1 MAISISPSATYVN
14 QISSNTF
21 DVTGGNFNL
30 SAVSGNDVKITYL
43 VDSVIKYVAGIDNST
58 TNDDWVLSQGT
69 TLGTNNRIIIDGS
82 SGDVSI
88 PTLGFS
94 SGFSCSI
101 STADTAIFTATA
113 DLTTNDPVLTLSAPA
128 TDSATDP
135 FQWNT
140 ANAIQWAIDNTAR
153 LRINDDGS
161 MDMIGA
167 VNVTGNETIIGNLSF
182 DQNATIMAT
191 GANVLTLAGNMVV
204 NPTLATVTTES
215 SQMYIRGTTSV
226 TGGTNDHRLL
236 KVGGTDGGITINN
249 GSNTHA
255 QVASLVVNEPN
266 ITLTSGTVTNASTL
280 YIAKAPTE
288 GTNNYALYVDDG
300 ASKFDGTTT
309 FVGDSN
315 FESKVGIGVASPT
328 YDLDIGA
335 TQTIRIANNADVD
348 RVLTSDANG
357 VATWVASSGGGGG
370 AGTALALTLLYSTAY
385 GFYGAHT
392 H

>member
-1 MAISISPSATYVN
+1 MAISISPSSTYVN
-14 QISSNTF
+14 QISANAF

-43 VDSVIKYVAGIDNST
+43 VDSVVKYVAGIDNST
-58 TNDDWVLSQGT
+58 PNDDWVLSQGT
-69 TLGTNNRIIIDGS
+69 TLGTNNRIVIDGS

-88 PTLGFS
+88 PSLGFT

-167 VNVTGNETIIGNLSF
+167 VNVTGNETITGNLSF

-249 GSNTHA
+249 GSNTHT
-255 QVASLVVNEPN
+255 QVASIVVNEPN
-266 ITLTSGTVTNASTL
+266 ITLTSGTITNASSL
-280 YIAKAPTE
+280 YVADAPTE
-288 GTNNYALYVDDG
+288 GTNNYALFIDDG
-300 ASKFDGTTT
+300 ESRFDGY
-309 FVGDSN
+309 VG
-315 FESKVGIGVASPT
+315 FGVTDPA
-328 YDLDIGA
+328 YNIDVGA
-335 TQTIRIANNADVD
+335 TQTIRIANNASTG

-357 VATWVASSGGGGG
+357 VATWATASSGGISTGKAIAMAIVFGG
-370 AGTALALTLLYSTAY
+370 
-385 GFYGAHT
+385 
-392 H
+392 